1 MPPAMDARGR
11 RPVHPSRSARQWV
24 LLLSLWTG
32 ALRLAIYR
40 ALLAIK

>member
-1 MPPAMDARGR
+1 MDARGR

-24 LLLSLWTG
+24 FLLLSFLTG

-40 ALLAIK
+40 TLVAIK